1 MSPDE
6 PDTPEPPRGASPPDV
21 SLLLQQVRPGA
32 APAPELF
39 ALVYDELHA
48 LAAGQMRREQAG
60 HSLQA
65 TALVHEAWIRLGG
78 NDSVDWAGRAHFF
91 GAAGEAMRRILVD
104 HARAKGRAKRG
115 GGLERLPLDGLELV
129 RLHDEGAVIAVDEAL
144 AKLEAFDERL
154 ARVVRLRFWA
164 GLAEE
169 EVAELLD
176 LSPRT
181 VRRDWKLA
189 RAWLSR
195 ELEV

>member
-1 MSPDE
+1 MTLAQTTRILSRIDE
-6 PDTPEPPRGASPPDV
+6 GDA
-21 SLLLQQVRPGA
+21 GA
-32 APAPELF
+32 AEELVPY
-39 ALVYDELHA
+39 LYDELRG
-48 LAAGQMRREQAG
+48 LAAAFLRRENPA
-60 HSLQA
+60 HTLQP
-65 TALVHEAWIRLGG
+65 TALVHEAFLRL
-78 NDSVDWAGRAHFF
+78 VDQTRVQWKGRTHFLAI
-91 GAAGEAMRRILVD
+91 AARTMRRILVD

-154 ARVVRLRFWA
+154 AQVVRLRFWA